1 MTSVDQAKTA
11 IRDRVW
17 RQLLQAGVV
26 PPDSYGKIPS
36 FEGAEATAARLAQL
50 EVWQRATTVKANPDY
65 AQISVRVRALNDG
78 KLLYMAVPRM
88 ASVQPFY
95 LLDPRTI
102 KLPPEAVADK
112 KGAAQVG
119 QRVGVEDMR
128 PIDVV
133 VCGSV
138 AVNRSGARIG
148 KGAGYSDLEV
158 ALLIEA
164 GLITEATTIVAP
176 VHQLQVV
183 SDDIPETE
191 HDFSA
196 DIIITPD
203 EVIQCPP
210 SRRPNGVIWEHLSA
224 EKIAAIPVLVAQAA
238 TRKGDPS
245 TKREVRHG
253 NQAVPPRAA
262 T

>member
-11 IRDRVW
+11 IRDKVW
-17 RQLLQAGVV
+17 RQLLEAGVV

-36 FEGAEATAARLAQL
+36 FEGAKATAERLAEL

-65 AQISVRVRALNDG
+65 AQLPVRVRALNDG
-78 KLLYMAVPRM
+78 KLLYMAVPKM

-102 KLPPEAVADK
+102 ELPAEAAAEK
-112 KGAAQVG
+112 KGAAQVA

-183 SDDIPETE
+183 SDDIPQTE
-191 HDFSA
+191 HDFTV
-196 DIIITPD
+196 DIIVTPD
-203 EVIQCPP
+203 ELIECPQ
-210 SRRPNGVIWEHLSA
+210 SRRPNGVMWEHLSA
-224 EKIAAIPVLVAQAA
+224 EKIAAIPVLAAQ
-238 TRKGDPS
+238 TRA
-245 TKREVRHG
+245 RRG
-253 NQAVPPRAA
+253 N
-262 T
+262 

>member
-1 MTSVDQAKTA
+1 VTSVDQAKTA

-17 RQLLQAGVV
+17 RQLLEAGVV

-36 FEGAEATAARLAQL
+36 FEGAEATAERLAEL

-65 AQISVRVRALNDG
+65 AQLPVRVRALNDG

-88 ASVQPFY
+88 ASVQPFF
-95 LLDPRTI
+95 LLDPGTI
-102 KLPPEAVADK
+102 ELPPEAAAEK
-112 KGAAQVG
+112 KGAAQVAR
-119 QRVGVEDMR
+119 RVGVEDMR

-164 GLITEATTIVAP
+164 GLVTDETTIVAP
-176 VHQLQVV
+176 VHARQVV
-183 SDDIPETE
+183 DDDIPETT
-191 HDFSA
+191 HDFSV
-196 DIIITPD
+196 DYIITPGG
-203 EVIQCPP
+203 VIPC
-210 SRRPNGVIWEHLSA
+210 SNRRRPEGLVWDDLTA
-224 EKIAAIPVLVAQAA
+224 EKIAAIPALAEQAA
-238 TRKGDPS
+238 ARSDG
-245 TKREVRHG
+245 RGR
-253 NQAVPPRAA
+253 QRWA
-262 T
+262 TP